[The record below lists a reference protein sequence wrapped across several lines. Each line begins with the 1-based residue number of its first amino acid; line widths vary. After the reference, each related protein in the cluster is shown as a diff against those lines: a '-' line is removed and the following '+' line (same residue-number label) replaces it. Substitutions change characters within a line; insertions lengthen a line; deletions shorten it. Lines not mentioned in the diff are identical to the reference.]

1 MKRYLHKLPIMGFA
15 LLTLA
20 GCKDIDN
27 KIIDALSPDYSDPS
41 FTQDTVKVLNIRHAR
56 YGSPAHFW
64 GVNGQG
70 TVVQGDISLQ
80 PDVIFPHDGDEIV
93 VRYQK
98 PQNPV
103 EFVGVFDNITQ
114 RKRAAEYVQ
123 EKQR

>member
-27 KIIDALSPDYSDPS
+27 KIIDALSTDYTDPS

-70 TVVQGDISLQ
+70 TVVQGDMSLQ

>member
-1 MKRYLHKLPIMGFA
+1 MKQYLHKLPIMGFA

-27 KIIDALSPDYSDPS
+27 KIKDTLSPDYSDPS
-41 FTQDTVKVLNIRHAR
+41 YTQDTVKVLNIRHAR
-56 YGSPAHFW
+56 YGHPAHFW

-70 TVVQGDISLQ
+70 TVVQGQISLQ

-98 PQNPV
+98 TYNPV
-103 EFVGVFDNITQ
+103 DFVDVFDNITQ
-114 RKRAAEYVQ
+114 RKRAEEYVKQ
-123 EKQR
+123 KQR

>member
-27 KIIDALSPDYSDPS
+27 KIIDALSPDYSAPS
-41 FTQDTVKVLNIRHAR
+41 YTQDTVKVLNIRHAR

-70 TVVQGDISLQ
+70 TVVQGDVSLQ

-114 RKRAAEYVQ
+114 RKRAAEYVK

>member
-27 KIIDALSPDYSDPS
+27 KIIDALSTDYSDPS
-41 FTQDTVKVLNIRHAR
+41 YTQDTVKVLNIRHAR

-64 GVNGQG
+64 GVNRQG

>member
-15 LLTLA
+15 LLTLM

-27 KIIDALSPDYSDPS
+27 KIKDTLSPDYSDPS

-56 YGSPAHFW
+56 YGQPAHFW

-98 PQNPV
+98 TYNPV

-114 RKRAAEYVQ
+114 RKRAEEYVKQ
-123 EKQR
+123 KQR

>member
-1 MKRYLHKLPIMGFA
+1 MGFA

-27 KIIDALSPDYSDPS
+27 KIKDALHPDYSDPS
-41 FTQDTVKVLNIRHAR
+41 YTQDTVKVLNIRHAR

-114 RKRAAEYVQ
+114 RQRAAEYVK

>member
-1 MKRYLHKLPIMGFA
+1 MKRHLHKLPIMGFA
-15 LLTLA
+15 PLTLA

-27 KIIDALSPDYSDPS
+27 KIKDALSPDYSDPS
-41 FTQDTVKVLNIRHAR
+41 YTQDTVKVLNVEHVS

-64 GVNGQG
+64 GINRQS
-70 TVVQGDISLQ
+70 TVVQGHISLQ

-98 PQNPV
+98 PQNPA

-114 RKRAAEYVQ
+114 RKRAAEYVK

>member
-27 KIIDALSPDYSDPS
+27 KIIDALSTDYSDPS

>member
-27 KIIDALSPDYSDPS
+27 KIIDALSTDFSDPS

-64 GVNGQG
+64 GVNRQG

>member
-1 MKRYLHKLPIMGFA
+1 MKQYLHKLPIMGFA

-27 KIIDALSPDYSDPS
+27 KIIDALSTDYSDPS
-41 FTQDTVKVLNIRHAR
+41 YTQDTVKVLNIRHAR
-56 YGSPAHFW
+56 YGQPAHFW

-70 TVVQGDISLQ
+70 IVVQGQISLQ

-98 PQNPV
+98 TYNPV

-114 RKRAAEYVQ
+114 RKRAAEYVK

>member
-1 MKRYLHKLPIMGFA
+1 MKRYLHKLPIVGFA

-20 GCKDIDN
+20 GCKDINN
-27 KIIDALSPDYSDPS
+27 KIKDTLRIDYSDPS
-41 FTQDTVKVLNIRHAR
+41 YTQDTVKVLNIRHGY
-56 YGSPAHFW
+56 YGSPEHFW
-64 GVNGQG
+64 GVNRQG
-70 TVVQGDISLQ
+70 TVVQGQISLQ

-98 PQNPV
+98 PQNPA

-114 RKRAAEYVQ
+114 RKRAAEYVK

>member
-15 LLTLA
+15 LLTLV

-27 KIIDALSPDYSDPS
+27 KIKDALHPDYSDPS
-41 FTQDTVKVLNIRHAR
+41 YTQDTVKVLNIRHAR

-114 RKRAAEYVQ
+114 RKRAAEYVK

>member
-1 MKRYLHKLPIMGFA
+1 MKQYLHKLPIMGFA

-27 KIIDALSPDYSDPS
+27 KIKDTLSPDYSDPS
-41 FTQDTVKVLNIRHAR
+41 YTQDTVKVLNIRHAR
-56 YGSPAHFW
+56 YGHPAHFW

-70 TVVQGDISLQ
+70 TVVQGQISLQ

-98 PQNPV
+98 TYNPV
-103 EFVGVFDNITQ
+103 DFVDVFDNITQ
-114 RKRAAEYVQ
+114 RQRAEEYVK

>member
-27 KIIDALSPDYSDPS
+27 KIIDALSTDFTDPS

>member
-1 MKRYLHKLPIMGFA
+1 MKQYLHKLPIMGFA
-15 LLTLA
+15 LLTLV

-27 KIIDALSPDYSDPS
+27 KIKDAISPDYSDPS
-41 FTQDTVKVLNIRHAR
+41 YTQDTVKVLNVEHGS

-64 GVNGQG
+64 GVNRQG
-70 TVVQGDISLQ
+70 TFVQGHISLQ

-98 PQNPV
+98 PQNSV

-114 RKRAAEYVQ
+114 RKRAAEYVK

>member
-27 KIIDALSPDYSDPS
+27 KIIDALSTDFSDPS
-41 FTQDTVKVLNIRHAR
+41 YTQDTVKVLNIRHAR

>member
-1 MKRYLHKLPIMGFA
+1 MKKYLHKLPTVA
-15 LLTLA
+15 LAMLMLA
-20 GCKDIDN
+20 GCKNN
-27 KIIDALSPDYSDPS
+27 KTGFLSGPDYTDPS
-41 FTQDTVKVLNIRHAR
+41 FTQDTVKVLNVRHSY
-56 YGSPAHFW
+56 YGHPAHFW

-98 PQNPV
+98 PNNPV
-103 EFVGVFDNITQ
+103 EFVAVFDNITQ
-114 RKRAAEYVQ
+114 RKRAAEYVK

>member
-27 KIIDALSPDYSDPS
+27 KIKDALRTDYSAPS
-41 FTQDTVKVLNIRHAR
+41 YTQDTVKVLNIRHAR
-56 YGSPAHFW
+56 YGHPAHFW

-80 PDVIFPHDGDEIV
+80 PDVIFTHDGDEIV

-98 PQNPV
+98 TQNPV
-103 EFVGVFDNITQ
+103 ELVGVFDNITQ
-114 RKRAAEYVQ
+114 RKRAAEYVK

>member
-1 MKRYLHKLPIMGFA
+1 MKQYLHKLPIMGFA

-20 GCKDIDN
+20 GCKDINN
-27 KIIDALSPDYSDPS
+27 KIKDTLSPDYSDPS
-41 FTQDTVKVLNIRHAR
+41 YTQDTVKVLNVKYDY
-56 YGSPAHFW
+56 YGFPAHFW

-70 TVVQGDISLQ
+70 TVVQGQISLQ

-98 PQNPV
+98 PQNPAG
-103 EFVGVFDNITQ
+103 FVGVFDNITQ
-114 RKRAAEYVQ
+114 RKRAAEYVK

>member
-15 LLTLA
+15 LLMLA

-27 KIIDALSPDYSDPS
+27 KIKDAISTDYTDPS
-41 FTQDTVKVLNIRHAR
+41 FTQDTVKVLNVRQSLYAN
-56 YGSPAHFW
+56 PAHFW

-70 TVVQGDISLQ
+70 TVVQGHIFLQ

-98 PQNPV
+98 PNNPV
-103 EFVGVFDNITQ
+103 GFVAVFDNITQ
-114 RKRAAEYVQ
+114 RKRAAEYVK

>member
-1 MKRYLHKLPIMGFA
+1 MKRYLHKLPIMGFV

-20 GCKDIDN
+20 GCKDINN
-27 KIIDALSPDYSDPS
+27 KIKDSISTDYTDPS
-41 FTQDTVKVLNIRHAR
+41 FTQDTVKVLNVRHSY
-56 YGSPAHFW
+56 YGHPAHFW

-114 RKRAAEYVQ
+114 RQRAEEYVKQ
-123 EKQR
+123 KQR

>member
-27 KIIDALSPDYSDPS
+27 KIIDALSTDYSDPS
-41 FTQDTVKVLNIRHAR
+41 YTQDTVKVLNIRHAR

>member
-41 FTQDTVKVLNIRHAR
+41 YTQDTVKVLNIRHAR

>member
-27 KIIDALSPDYSDPS
+27 KIKDAISTDYSDPS
-41 FTQDTVKVLNIRHAR
+41 YTQDTVKVLNVRHPY
-56 YGSPAHFW
+56 YGHSAHFW
-64 GVNGQG
+64 CVNRQG
-70 TVVQGDISLQ
+70 TVIQGDIWLQ
-80 PDVIFPHDGDEIV
+80 PGVIFPHDGDEIV

-98 PQNPV
+98 PHNPV

-114 RKRAAEYVQ
+114 RKRAAEYVK